1 MNNELIYHYPL
12 PSTFTLLPPISCLS
26 IIALHHYHLSLA
38 YLPLPS
44 TITIC
49 PLSTGDMSA
58 AVDACTLYFVF
69 TQLPSLDPDKE
80 ETSAIDDN
88 GDTTTPPVNGD
99 IANNNNNNNNNNH
112 KKQPKDISLQPL
124 ADMDRIRALGAQI
137 LHSPSSCADLLGWG
151 QNTAHNLGFGPLY
164 DDDDDPYD
172 NNNNKSKDKKGDARN
187 DEHAVMPLSIPM
199 HPLMMMERVK
209 MIACSPKHTLL
220 LSFHGSLFSC
230 GENSEGALGLGDLY
244 SR

>member
-1 MNNELIYHYPL
+1 
-12 PSTFTLLPPISCLS
+12 
-26 IIALHHYHLSLA
+26 
-38 YLPLPS
+38 
-44 TITIC
+44 
-49 PLSTGDMSA
+49 MSA
-58 AVDACTLYFVF
+58 AIDNCTLYFVF
-69 TQLPSLDPDKE
+69 TQLPSVDPDKE
-80 ETSAIDDN
+80 VVVNTNDDDG
-88 GDTTTPPVNGD
+88 GDTTVPPINGD
-99 IANNNNNNNNNNH
+99 IANNNNNT
-112 KKQPKDISLQPL
+112 KKTRKDISLQPV
-124 ADMDRIRALGAQI
+124 ADMDRIRALGTQI

-164 DDDDDPYD
+164 DDDDDM
-172 NNNNKSKDKKGDARN
+172 NENSNTKSGEKNGDAKN
-187 DEHAVMPLSIPM
+187 DEHAVMPISIPM